1 MHDIE
6 PFINWQHLYLAEE
19 DELSPFY
26 GQEHSEFTFSNK
38 VYNYFIHPQWD
49 AFGSETLYLKVLFAD
64 YEQQFVIMEL
74 IGEWNDAV
82 ENDVMALKRNV
93 IDPMLESGINKFI
106 LITENVM
113 NFHASDDSYYE
124 EWQEDV
130 STDGGWILFLNTPE
144 HEWQEF
150 QENGINRYVYFLNYL
165 KWRTHQPLHL
175 FELFDKQI
183 SGRGSAGLLA

>member
-6 PFINWQHLYLAEE
+6 PFVNWQHLYLAEE

-49 AFGSETLYLKVLFAD
+49 SFGSETLYLKVLFAD
-64 YEQQFVIMEL
+64 NEQQFVIIEL

-82 ENDVMALKRNV
+82 ENDIMELKRNV
-93 IDPMLESGINKFI
+93 IDPMLESGIKKFI

-124 EWQEDV
+124 EWYEYV
-130 STDGGWILFLNTPE
+130 VAENGWILFLNTPE
-144 HEWQEF
+144 HELQEI
-150 QENGINRYVYFLNYL
+150 QEAGINKYVCFLNYL
-165 KWRTHQPLHL
+165 KWRTHQPVHL

-183 SGRGSAGLLA
+183 NGRGAKGILE